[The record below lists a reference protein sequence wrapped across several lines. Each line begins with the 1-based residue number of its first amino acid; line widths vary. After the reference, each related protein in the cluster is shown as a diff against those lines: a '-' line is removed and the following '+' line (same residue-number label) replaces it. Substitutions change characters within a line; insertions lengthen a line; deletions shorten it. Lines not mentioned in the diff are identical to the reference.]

1 VRWRLFKSRQEAL
14 EAAELGGLA
23 ASANLGL
30 GRSIYAD
37 WERGDFSS
45 TEWLILTSSSCSSA
59 AFWTAAGPDWLEWRK
74 ASGWRTAWEE
84 LRIEVDE
91 YRALDKERVLVLYHR
106 SGRGKT
112 SGLDLAQFRSDG
124 AALLRV
130 GNGKV
135 TSLVS
140 YADRDRALADLGLAP
155 EASSSDS

>member
-1 VRWRLFKSRQEAL
+1 M
-14 EAAELGGLA
+14 
-23 ASANLGL
+23 SANLDL
-30 GRSIYAD
+30 VRSIYED
-37 WERGDFSS
+37 WERGDFGS
-45 TEWLILTSSSCSSA
+45 TEWADPDIEFVLIGGLLDGR
-59 AFWTAAGPDWLEWRK
+59 WTGLVGMEEGFR
-74 ASGWRTAWEE
+74 GWRTAWEE

-140 YADRDRALADLGLAP
+140 YADRDRALADLGL
-155 EASSSDS
+155 EA